1 MTQTTKRKRRKPLYQ
16 VPVLK
21 SGWTIWQVPRM
32 NGYIMGCCDCGLRHK
47 MKFEVLIVGKEKQG
61 LMLVKKIL
69 KDKKY
74 RIRMKAKRHE

>member
-1 MTQTTKRKRRKPLYQ
+1 
-16 VPVLK
+16 
-21 SGWTIWQVPRM
+21 
-32 NGYIMGCCDCGLRHK
+32 